1 MATILQVTSE
11 IQNNE
16 VLLQAFYTNLL
27 NYLYAGIG
35 IPPEFQDVVDGLVL
49 DNELTSFN
57 DTLGN
62 LQILPIGLVGE
73 FIHRYSSLQR
83 EAVMVYREKAS
94 YYSDEELF
102 LGDLGTFEDHQT
114 SRRIN
119 TIQGRY
125 TDQIGLLS

>member
-1 MATILQVTSE
+1 MATISQVNTE
-11 IQNNE
+11 IKGNE
-16 VLLQAFYTNLL
+16 ALLQTFYTTLL
-27 NYLYAGIG
+27 NYLYSGTG

-49 DNELTSFN
+49 EQELTSFN
-57 DTLGN
+57 STLGN

-83 EAVMVYREKAS
+83 EAIMIYREKSS
-94 YYSDEELF
+94 YYTDEELF
-102 LGDLGTFEDHQT
+102 LGDLGTFEANQT

-119 TIQGRY
+119 TIQGKY